1 MTKAE
6 ERYERIETLKSG
18 NGENS
23 SRIRPK
29 ANNIRVNFIAGVTA
43 LTFNESC
50 RPPTC
55 GETPVRLSFHVNE
68 FLQHFIAGR
77 DDLCVGL
84 ICPLGD
90 DHFYKFG
97 GQVDV

>member
-23 SRIRPK
+23 GRIRPK

-43 LTFNESC
+43 LTFNEAC
-50 RPPTC
+50 RPPKI
-55 GETPVRLSFHVNE
+55 RNLLSGYRFM
-68 FLQHFIAGR
+68 
-77 DDLCVGL
+77 L
-84 ICPLGD
+84 ISSCSTSLLVVMT
-90 DHFYKFG
+90 FALA
-97 GQVDV
+97 